1 MPGTNVALMNVL
13 PHEFIA
19 RGWIDRDYMDLYAV
33 GFDDLRRMVVDY
45 PPERGAGIQRR
56 AGG

>member
-1 MPGTNVALMNVL
+1 MNVL